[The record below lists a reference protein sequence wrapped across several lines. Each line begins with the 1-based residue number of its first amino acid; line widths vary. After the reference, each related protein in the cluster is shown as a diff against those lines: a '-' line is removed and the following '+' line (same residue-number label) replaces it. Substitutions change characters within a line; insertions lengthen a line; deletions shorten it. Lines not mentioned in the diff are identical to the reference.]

1 MPGSRGSPRQGG
13 GNRVAALTVE
23 ELLQGRGE
31 ALRLEL
37 LTEDS
42 SLQRVIEDPSISSP
56 GLVLAGFVHRFPPG
70 RLQVLGETEV
80 SFLHSLDQD
89 GLLGA
94 LTAFFGLEMPAV
106 IITKGLE
113 VPPIVFEVASAHGV
127 PVFRTPLK
135 TGELYR
141 RLQPYLEEKFA
152 PTITLHGSLADV
164 YGVGL
169 LFTGRSGIGKSECV
183 LDLVER
189 GHRLVADDMVLV
201 TRRGP
206 DILIGRGHEL
216 QRHHMEIRGVGI
228 IDIPTLFGVR
238 AVRQQKRIELVVQL
252 EEWDDRHFYDRTGL
266 ESDEIEIL
274 GITIP
279 RVTIPLNPGKNITVI
294 AEVVAMNHLLKYTGI
309 HSAALFNK
317 RLQEAMRP
325 VKDYLEGDYE

>member
-1 MPGSRGSPRQGG
+1 M
-13 GNRVAALTVE
+13 AALTVE
-23 ELLQGRGE
+23 ELFEGRGE

-37 LTEDS
+37 LTEGS
-42 SLQRVIEDPSISSP
+42 NLQKVIEEPSISSP
-56 GLVLAGFVHRFPPG
+56 GLVLAGFIHRFPPG
-70 RLQVLGETEV
+70 RLQVLGETEI
-80 SFLHSLDQD
+80 SFLQSLDSD

-94 LTAFFGLEMPAV
+94 LTAFFGLEMPAI

-113 VPPIVFEVASAHGV
+113 FPPLLIEVASANGV
-127 PVFRTPLK
+127 PVFRSVLK

-141 RLQPYLEEKFA
+141 RLQPYLEEQFA

-169 LFTGRSGIGKSECV
+169 LFMGRSGIGKSECV
-183 LDLVER
+183 LDLIER
-189 GHRLVADDMVLV
+189 GHRLVADDMVVV

-252 EEWDDRHFYDRTGL
+252 EEWNDRHFYDRTGL
-266 ESDEIEIL
+266 ENDEIEIL

-309 HSAALFNK
+309 HSAALFNR

-325 VKDYLEGDYE
+325 VKEYLEGDYE